1 MGSCCNGPLVGSAKA
16 GCTDSANNTASRLWK
31 CFMGFLSMR
40 LAGTDYSGSVDFFIL
55 CRTMAALRIGPL
67 KKQPA
72 LHFAKC
78 RLLWAEPSA
87 DGAGFIQTRHRF
99 HHRPE
104 AVPGGGCAVQAG
116 CSAAVRVPIP
126 AACRRRFAVQA
137 ALNG

>member
-16 GCTDSANNTASRLWK
+16 GCTDSANSTASRLWNF
-31 CFMGFLSMR
+31 FMGFLSMK
-40 LAGTDYSGSVDFFIL
+40 LADTDYIGGVDFFIP
-55 CRTMAALRIGPL
+55 CRIMAVLRIGAL

-72 LHFAKC
+72 LYFAKC
-78 RLLWAEPSA
+78 RLLWDVPSA
-87 DGAGFIQTRHRF
+87 IRAGFIQTRHRF
-99 HHRPE
+99 HHRLE

-126 AACRRRFAVQA
+126 VARRRRFAVQA